1 MAGAIEEIYNAM
13 PVSNLVREIP
23 LENIMLELRFE
34 EWIRSQRRGED
45 ESLLLPVYLG
55 VLKISDRS
63 SLVAQW
69 VKDPALSLLCLRFDP
84 WPGNFCMLKVWTEQ
98 KQTKNLT
105 DWTLMMI
112 WFIAIQNSWIL
123 VSGLTGFALVVES

>member
-63 SLVAQW
+63 CLVAQW

-84 WPGNFCMLKVWTEQ
+84 WPGKFSMLWAEPK
-98 KQTKNLT
+98 KKLINLINYIMQILIHFILISNP
-105 DWTLMMI
+105 TLNS
-112 WFIAIQNSWIL
+112 FI
-123 VSGLTGFALVVES
+123 

>member
-63 SLVAQW
+63 CLVAQW
-69 VKDPALSLLCLRFDP
+69 VKDPALSLQRPGSLLWQGFDLWSGKFHMP
-84 WPGNFCMLKVWTEQ
+84 QAWLK
-98 KQTKNLT
+98 KTKNKT
-105 DWTLMMI
+105 
-112 WFIAIQNSWIL
+112 
-123 VSGLTGFALVVES
+123 